1 MKNPFSRIR
10 MAAIW
15 KRIRSEGEVV
25 MAGFTMTARER
36 EGLMLVIVLFVIGL
50 LARGMRWV
58 FRP

>member
-1 MKNPFSRIR
+1 